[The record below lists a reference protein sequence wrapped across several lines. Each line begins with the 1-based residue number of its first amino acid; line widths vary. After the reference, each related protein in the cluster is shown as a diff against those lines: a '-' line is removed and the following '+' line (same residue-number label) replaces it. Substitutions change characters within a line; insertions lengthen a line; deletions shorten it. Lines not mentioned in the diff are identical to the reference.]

1 MQKELVMN
9 IETTKLELMK
19 LLLNTQKES
28 VLEKIKDIFQ
38 KESSQDWWEEMNE
51 EEQQDIEVGLKE
63 AQNDR
68 VKSHQDVMKLFDEWK

>member
-1 MQKELVMN
+1 MS

-63 AQNDR
+63 AQNDL
-68 VKSHQDVMKLFDEWK
+68 VKSHQDVMKSFDEWK

>member
-1 MQKELVMN
+1 MN

-51 EEQQDIEVGLKE
+51 EEHQDIEVGLKE
-63 AQNDR
+63 AQNDS

>member
-1 MQKELVMN
+1 MN

-63 AQNDR
+63 AQNDL

>member
-1 MQKELVMN
+1 MQKELVMS

-38 KESSQDWWEEMNE
+38 KESSQDWWEELSNE
-51 EEQQDIEVGLKE
+51 EHQDIELGLKDAE
-63 AQNDR
+63 NGQ
-68 VKSHQDVMKLFDEWK
+68 VKSHQDVMKSFDEWK

>member
-63 AQNDR
+63 AQNDL

>member
-1 MQKELVMN
+1 MN

-51 EEQQDIEVGLKE
+51 EEHQDIELGLKE
-63 AQNDR
+63 TENGQ
-68 VKSHQDVMKLFDEWK
+68 VKSHQDVMKLFNEWK

>member
-1 MQKELVMN
+1 MS

-38 KESSQDWWEEMNE
+38 KESSQDWCEEMNE
-51 EEQQDIEVGLKE
+51 EQHQDIALGRKE

-68 VKSHQDVMKLFDEWK
+68 IKSHQDVMKLFDE

>member
-1 MQKELVMN
+1 MN

-38 KESSQDWWEEMNE
+38 RESSQDWWEELNE
-51 EEQQDIEVGLKE
+51 EEHKEIEFGLRE
-63 AQNDR
+63 AENGE
-68 VKSHQDVMKLFDEWK
+68 VKSHQDVMKSFDEWK

>member
-1 MQKELVMN
+1 MQKGLVMS

-51 EEQQDIEVGLKE
+51 EEHQDIELGLKE

>member
-1 MQKELVMN
+1 MS

-51 EEQQDIEVGLKE
+51 EQHQDIELGLNE
-63 AQNDR
+63 FENGQ
-68 VKSHQDVMKLFDEWK
+68 VKSHRDVMKLFDEWK

>member
-1 MQKELVMN
+1 MN
-9 IETTKLELMK
+9 IEATKIELMK

-51 EEQQDIEVGLKE
+51 EEHQDIELGLKE
-63 AQNDR
+63 AENGQL
-68 VKSHQDVMKLFDEWK
+68 KSHQDVMKLFNEWK

>member
-1 MQKELVMN
+1 MN
-9 IETTKLELMK
+9 IEATKLELMN
-19 LLLNTQKES
+19 LLLHTQKES

-51 EEQQDIEVGLKE
+51 EEHQDIELGLKE
-63 AQNDR
+63 AENDQ

>member
-1 MQKELVMN
+1 MQKGLVMS

-51 EEQQDIEVGLKE
+51 EQHHDIELGLKE
-63 AQNDR
+63 AENGQ
-68 VKSHQDVMKLFDEWK
+68 VKSHQDVMKSFDEWK